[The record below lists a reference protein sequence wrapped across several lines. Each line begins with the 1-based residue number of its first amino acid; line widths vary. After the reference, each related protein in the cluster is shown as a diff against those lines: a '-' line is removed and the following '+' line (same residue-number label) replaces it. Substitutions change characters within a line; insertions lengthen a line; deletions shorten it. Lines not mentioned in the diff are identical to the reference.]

1 MYSFHVLHTSG
12 VLTSSQGSFVAMMD
26 MTSALSMWIKK
37 EIEREKIERKK
48 FDLNISLSQHLNYPL
63 HHVHLLVVVCYVRT
77 P

>member
-1 MYSFHVLHTSG
+1 
-12 VLTSSQGSFVAMMD
+12 MD